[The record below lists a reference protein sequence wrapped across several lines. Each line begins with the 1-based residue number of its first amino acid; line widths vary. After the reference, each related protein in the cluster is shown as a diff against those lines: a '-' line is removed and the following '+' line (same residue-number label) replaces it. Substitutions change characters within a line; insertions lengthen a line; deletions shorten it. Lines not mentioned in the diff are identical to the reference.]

1 MRLNVMIIASIVKW
15 ILILCLPALL
25 ISASLA
31 WGFNSLWLYK
41 YGFQKYDVSQ
51 STGLAPSELEK
62 AARGLIA
69 YFNSG
74 EEYVHITVI
83 KSGSSFELFTTEEQI
98 HFKDVKQ
105 LIRLDYGVLLATLLL
120 VIGGTLFFS
129 FWQRGKYRPQ
139 LPQSIVWG
147 SGLTIILILILGI
160 ASLID
165 FDWLFLQFH
174 FLAFTNPYW
183 SASGY
188 MLMLFPGGFWLDA
201 ALFCIGLTAT
211 LAVILGFVVLWAKT
225 RPKVIDKGKRSYY
238 NGATKAQR

>member
-1 MRLNVMIIASIVKW
+1 MRLNLKIMTSIVKW
-15 ILILCLPALL
+15 ILVLCVPALL

-41 YGFQKYDVSQ
+41 YGFQKYGVSET
-51 STGLAPSELEK
+51 TGLTPSELEK
-62 AARGLIA
+62 AARGLIT

-74 EEYVHITVI
+74 EEYVHITVL
-83 KSGSSFELFTTEEQI
+83 KSGTSFELFTTEEQI

-105 LIRLDYGVLLATLLL
+105 LIRLDYRVLLASLLL
-120 VIGGTLFFS
+120 MIGCILFLI

-139 LPQSIVWG
+139 LPQSIFWG
-147 SGLTIILILILGI
+147 SGITIGLILILGI
-160 ASLID
+160 VSIIN

-188 MLMLFPGGFWLDA
+188 MLLLFPGDFWLDA
-201 ALFCIGLTAT
+201 ALFCIGFTAS
-211 LAVILGFVVLWAKT
+211 LAVILGGFALFYGRKK
-225 RPKVIDKGKRSYY
+225 RGPKGH
-238 NGATKAQR
+238 